1 MSMWLGWSRS
11 GRAFLNMVR
20 TLTFGLSCG
29 IYLSEDI
36 KQRGSIIWL
45 HLNRNIWFWILI
57 FKT

>member
-36 KQRGSIIWL
+36 KQRGSII
-45 HLNRNIWFWILI
+45 
-57 FKT
+57 